1 MAFLFVSNT
10 MALKLINF
18 VTSVEVQGAREHNL
32 IDFFSPIANRI
43 LEEYVQ
49 DKSQQGE
56 AKLLGV

>member
-1 MAFLFVSNT
+1 

-32 IDFFSPIANRI
+32 IDFFPPIANRI